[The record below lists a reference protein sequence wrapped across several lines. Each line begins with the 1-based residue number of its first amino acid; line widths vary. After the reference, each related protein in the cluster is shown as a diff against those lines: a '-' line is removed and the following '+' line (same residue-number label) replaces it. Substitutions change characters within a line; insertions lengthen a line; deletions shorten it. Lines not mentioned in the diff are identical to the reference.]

1 MQVDSMMFY
10 IVGTIVITVLVLIVS
25 AINTILVAFA
35 LYNSFPTK
43 QRYIKKNSRR
53 EERGIN

>member
-1 MQVDSMMFY
+1 MQVDSMLFY

-35 LYNSFPTK
+35 LYNNFPAK
-43 QRYIKKNSRR
+43 QRNIKKNSRR

>member
-1 MQVDSMMFY
+1 MQADSMIFY
-10 IVGTIVITVLVLIVS
+10 IVGTIIITVLVLIIS

-43 QRYIKKNSRR
+43 QRNIKKNSRR

>member
-1 MQVDSMMFY
+1 MQVDSMSFY
-10 IVGTIVITVLVLIVS
+10 IVGIIIITVLVLIVS

-35 LYNSFPTK
+35 LYNSFPAK
-43 QRYIKKNSRR
+43 HRNIKRNSRR

>member
-1 MQVDSMMFY
+1 MQIDPMSFY
-10 IVGTIVITVLVLIVS
+10 IVGTIVIAVLVLIVS

-43 QRYIKKNSRR
+43 QRNIKKNSRR

>member
-1 MQVDSMMFY
+1 MQIDPMLFY
-10 IVGTIVITVLVLIVS
+10 IVGTIVITLLVLIVS

-43 QRYIKKNSRR
+43 QRNIKKNSRR

>member
-1 MQVDSMMFY
+1 MQADFMMFY

-35 LYNSFPTK
+35 LYNSFPSKHGNIRKT
-43 QRYIKKNSRR
+43 SRR

>member
-1 MQVDSMMFY
+1 MQIDSMLFY

-25 AINTILVAFA
+25 VINTILVAFA

-43 QRYIKKNSRR
+43 QRNIKKNSRR

>member
-1 MQVDSMMFY
+1 MQIDSMLFY

-43 QRYIKKNSRR
+43 QRNIKKNSRR
-53 EERGIN
+53 EERGLN

>member
-1 MQVDSMMFY
+1 MQIDSMQFY

-35 LYNSFPTK
+35 LYNSFPSKHSNIRKT
-43 QRYIKKNSRR
+43 SRR

>member
-1 MQVDSMMFY
+1 MQVDYMLFY

-43 QRYIKKNSRR
+43 QRTIKKNSRR

>member
-1 MQVDSMMFY
+1 MQIDSMLFY

-43 QRYIKKNSRR
+43 HRNNKKNSRR